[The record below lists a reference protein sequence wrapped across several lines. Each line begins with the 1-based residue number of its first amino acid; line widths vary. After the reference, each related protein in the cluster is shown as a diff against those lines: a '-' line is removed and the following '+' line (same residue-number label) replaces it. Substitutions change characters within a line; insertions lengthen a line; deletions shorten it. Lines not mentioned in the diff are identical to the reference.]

1 VIVAGRA
8 RVTLGD
14 EEHDVGAGDV
24 VYVAGD
30 ELHCFE
36 ALGEEPLQF
45 LCVSP
50 PKRSDAG

>member
-1 VIVAGRA
+1 M
-8 RVTLGD
+8 TLGE
-14 EEHDVGAGDV
+14 EEHEVVAGDV
-24 VYVAGD
+24 VYVDGE

-50 PKRSDAG
+50 PKRADAG